1 MDQYDVV
8 IVGAGLAGLH
18 TSRLL
23 AEDGFSV
30 LLVDRKPTLSYGIHT
45 TGIFVRRTLEDFD
58 LPQECLGPPIRHV
71 TLYSPRGVPL
81 QLESAHDEFRI
92 GRMGPLYAE
101 LLRRCRESGVRVLLE
116 TSYTGCSAHPQHQ
129 EVSLQL
135 RNETWPVRARFVIA
149 ADGACSRVAA
159 DLGLSRNRRWIVGVE
174 NVLRGVSEPPALHC
188 FLDPVL
194 APGYLAWVACDGAE
208 AHLGVGG
215 HPDRFRPLDALKQFR
230 RRAGSF
236 VDLDAAQ
243 FAEHRSGRIPIGGV
257 LRRLANERGLLV
269 GDAAGAVSPLTAGG
283 LDGCLRLSELAAGV
297 AAGFLRSGAAQAL
310 ACYDGSAMRARFRRR
325 QLLRSC
331 WDQMRWP
338 WLVESACAALRQPLC
353 RRYAQRVFFGPGS
366 FPDMRPLAAGLAKR
380 RVRVPAT

>member
-1 MDQYDVV
+1 MEQCDVV
-8 IVGAGLAGLH
+8 VVGAGLAGLQ

-45 TGIFVRRTLEDFD
+45 TGIFVRRTLEDFE

-81 QLESAHDEFRI
+81 QLESPQAEFRI
-92 GRMGPLYAE
+92 GRMGLLYGE
-101 LLRRCRESGVRVLLE
+101 LLRRCRDAGVRVLLE
-116 TSYTGCSAHPQHQ
+116 TSYVGCKSAGDRQ

-135 RNETWPVRARFVIA
+135 RNETWPVQARFVIG

-159 DLGLSRNRRWIVGVE
+159 DLGLSCNRRWIVGVE
-174 NVLRGVSEPPALHC
+174 NVLHGVSAVPALHC
-188 FLDPVL
+188 FLDPQL
-194 APGYLAWVACDGAE
+194 APGYLAWVACDGVE

-215 HPDRFRPLDALKQFR
+215 HPDRFRPLEALKSFR
-230 RRAGSF
+230 RRAGEF
-236 VDLDAAQ
+236 IDLGTAG

-257 LRRLANERGLLV
+257 LSRLVNERGLLI

-297 AAGFLRSGAAQAL
+297 AGDYLRTGDARAL

-331 WDQMRWP
+331 WDRMQSPR
-338 WLVESACAALRQPLC
+338 LVEAACAVLRQPLC
-353 RRYAQRVFFGPGS
+353 RRFAERVFFGPGS
-366 FPDMRPLAAGLAKR
+366 FPDIRPIARGVAKR